1 MNFIVNLTLI
11 TQNVETTEHD
21 ELRRL
26 LSDAVLAT
34 IAGAPMAMALLG
46 ASSLLLHHHPPT
58 ALQLPCASISA
69 TITTQG
75 TSSSSSSSS
84 RGSRQQR
91 ESLSRRNEL
100 KPKEELQARSSEQL
114 LQFEREGHSCV
125 RNLFDAT
132 EMASLE
138 ATVSAAAAR
147 ERLNSYR
154 HRVAVLC
161 PGVDP
166 FSLHSVS
173 EAESVIRKKVPF
185 FNHHKPRNAYV
196 YNWFDYV
203 KLHHWMCAYQAQGCT
218 YNLLFL
224 YVYSCENWKV
234 EYMRCINLNKESA
247 ECWVSSE
254 KILNPEG
261 FAPGEF
267 SGSVFVK
274 DFFVDVRKSCKFGDS
289 LFITNL

>member
-1 MNFIVNLTLI
+1 MK
-11 TQNVETTEHD
+11 TTEHD

-26 LSDAVLAT
+26 LSDVVSATT
-34 IAGAPMAMALLG
+34 IAAAPMAMAMLG
-46 ASSLLLHHHPPT
+46 ASSLLLHHHHHPPT
-58 ALQLPCASISA
+58 ALQFPCTSISA

-75 TSSSSSSSS
+75 TSPSSSSSSS

-91 ESLSRRNEL
+91 ESLSRRNEP
-100 KPKEELQARSSEQL
+100 KPKGELQARSSEQL

-173 EAESVIRKKVPF
+173 EAESVIRMKVP
-185 FNHHKPRNAYV
+185 
-196 YNWFDYV
+196 
-203 KLHHWMCAYQAQGCT
+203 L
-218 YNLLFL
+218 
-224 YVYSCENWKV
+224 CE
-234 EYMRCINLNKESA
+234 
-247 ECWVSSE
+247 
-254 KILNPEG
+254 
-261 FAPGEF
+261 
-267 SGSVFVK
+267 
-274 DFFVDVRKSCKFGDS
+274 
-289 LFITNL
+289 

>member
-1 MNFIVNLTLI
+1 
-11 TQNVETTEHD
+11 
-21 ELRRL
+21 
-26 LSDAVLAT
+26 
-34 IAGAPMAMALLG
+34 MALLG
-46 ASSLLLHHHPPT
+46 VSSLLLHHHPPT
-58 ALQLPCASISA
+58 ALQFPCTSISA

-75 TSSSSSSSS
+75 TSPSSSSSSSSSSS

-91 ESLSRRNEL
+91 ESLPRRNEL

-261 FAPGEF
+261 CLHLESFLVLCLWRISLWMCERVANLGILYL
-267 SGSVFVK
+267 SQTS
-274 DFFVDVRKSCKFGDS
+274 KFINSDLTLLQWHHWVYAYQKLG
-289 LFITNL
+289 LQF